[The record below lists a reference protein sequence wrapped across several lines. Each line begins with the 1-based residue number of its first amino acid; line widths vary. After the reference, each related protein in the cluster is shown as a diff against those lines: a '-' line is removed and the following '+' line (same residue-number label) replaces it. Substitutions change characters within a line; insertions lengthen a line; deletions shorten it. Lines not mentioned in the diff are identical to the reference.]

1 MSARLPL
8 SLRKN
13 SLYDVLSEYFF
24 VTVKDDTMEA
34 LSWMIV
40 LFVALFCFYKRL
52 AGIWSSAIIS
62 AALVFAGSCSQLS
75 LTTVYVMAVT
85 WVMVVTLFI
94 WPLLRQT
101 ILTKH
106 FASRT
111 SGIRRRRVLV

>member
-8 SLRKN
+8 SLGKN

-52 AGIWSSAIIS
+52 ASSLFVGRYRMI
-62 AALVFAGSCSQLS
+62 LPEGVLFLQL
-75 LTTVYVMAVT
+75 
-85 WVMVVTLFI
+85 
-94 WPLLRQT
+94 
-101 ILTKH
+101 
-106 FASRT
+106 
-111 SGIRRRRVLV
+111 